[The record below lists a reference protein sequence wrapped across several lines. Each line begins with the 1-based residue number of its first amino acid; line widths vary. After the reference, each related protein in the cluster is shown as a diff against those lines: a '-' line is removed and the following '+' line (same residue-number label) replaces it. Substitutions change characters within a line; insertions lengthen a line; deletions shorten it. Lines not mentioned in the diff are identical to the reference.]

1 MSLKVYAI
9 ILKTAGLA
17 VFLVPM
23 FMKGMGYIAAIS
35 PTVMFSLIA
44 IGIVLLIVGNVFEAK
59 AMRNGAYGRRR
70 GFRR

>member
-9 ILKTAGLA
+9 LLKALGLA

-23 FMKGMGYIAAIS
+23 FMKGMGYIATIS

-44 IGIVLLIVGNVFEAK
+44 IGVVLLIVGNVFEAK
-59 AMRNGAYGRRR
+59 AMRTGAYVRRR
-70 GFRR
+70 FRK

>member
-9 ILKTAGLA
+9 ILKGAGLA

-23 FMKGMGYIAAIS
+23 FMKGMGFIATIS

-44 IGIVLLIVGNVFEAK
+44 IGVILLIVGNILEAK

-70 GFRR
+70 GFRK

>member
-1 MSLKVYAI
+1 MSLKVYAV

-23 FMKGMGYIAAIS
+23 FMKGMGYIATIS
-35 PTVMFSLIA
+35 PIVMFSLIA
-44 IGIVLLIVGNVFEAK
+44 IGVVLLIVGNVFEAK